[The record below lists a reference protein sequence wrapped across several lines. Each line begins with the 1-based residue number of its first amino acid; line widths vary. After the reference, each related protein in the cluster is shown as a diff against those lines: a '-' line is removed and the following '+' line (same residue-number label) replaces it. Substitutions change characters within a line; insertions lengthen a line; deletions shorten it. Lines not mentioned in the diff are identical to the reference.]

1 MKALIGATLY
11 LASIVSATQAE
22 TLSEFFPE
30 VYNDL
35 SPEYQEE
42 SDIFNLQQ
50 GQITLPGGAATLNV
64 GPNHYFID
72 ADQAKLVVE
81 EFWRNPKG
89 QPFLGMIFPREISPY
104 HTGGWGLTVE
114 FDDIGYVSDKEAA
127 DYNYDELLSTMQKD
141 TVSESAWRKEN
152 GFDSMELIGWAAPPR
167 YDAQERKRHWA
178 KHLRF
183 GDSESDTLNYN
194 IRALGRNGVLI
205 LNFIANID
213 ELPAVATAAPEVMAM
228 VSFTQGN
235 RYADFKPGIDKVA
248 AVGIGGL
255 IAGKVIA
262 KTGLLVTLL
271 LVFKKAWF
279 LIFIPIV
286 WLKNKFSGRKDNI
299 S

>member
-1 MKALIGATLY
+1 MKTLIGATLY

-42 SDIFNLQQ
+42 SNIFNFQQ

-104 HTGGWGLTVE
+104 YTGGWGLTVE
-114 FDDIGYVSDKEAA
+114 FEDIGYVSDKEAA

-141 TVSESAWRKEN
+141 IVSESAWRKEN
-152 GFDSMELIGWAAPPR
+152 GFDRMELIGWAAPPR
-167 YDAQERKRHWA
+167 YDAQERKLHWA